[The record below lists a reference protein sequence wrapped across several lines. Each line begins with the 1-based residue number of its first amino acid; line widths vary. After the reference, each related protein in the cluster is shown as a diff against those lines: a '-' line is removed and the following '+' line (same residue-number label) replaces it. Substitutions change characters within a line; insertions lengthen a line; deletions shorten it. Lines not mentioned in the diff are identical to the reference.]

1 MFHSRQT
8 VCVAGH
14 QDDALYSLVCRVIG
28 NIEADPHVDAF
39 LLEIRPEI
47 VVRQWYCRN
56 WNVLG
61 LEAPKFQHTTADS
74 EEVSSSKFS

>member
-1 MFHSRQT
+1 MARDLAQET
-8 VCVAGH
+8 
-14 QDDALYSLVCRVIG
+14 RTTW
-28 NIEADPHVDAF
+28 
-39 LLEIRPEI
+39 LETRPEI

-61 LEAPKFQHTTADS
+61 LEATKFQNTKADS